1 MSSNRLL
8 VKDDLQDNHLVG
20 HSVMNPVDA
29 MVFQKRKV
37 TREGNYESSKNFEM
51 EFLDKGSLD
60 KALMV
65 PEKATNNKQPRKK
78 IYEVIENNYF
88 EQYDVKFTNSSYQN

>member
-1 MSSNRLL
+1 
-8 VKDDLQDNHLVG
+8 
-20 HSVMNPVDA
+20 
-29 MVFQKRKV
+29 MV
-37 TREGNYESSKNFEM
+37 
-51 EFLDKGSLD
+51 LDKGSLD

-65 PEKATNNKQPRKK
+65 PEKETNNKQPRGKK